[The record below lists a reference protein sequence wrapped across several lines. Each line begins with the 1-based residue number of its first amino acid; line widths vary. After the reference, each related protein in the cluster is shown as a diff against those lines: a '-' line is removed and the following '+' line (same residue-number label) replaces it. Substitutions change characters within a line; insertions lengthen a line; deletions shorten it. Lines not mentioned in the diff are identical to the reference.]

1 MSGVD
6 VPAEPSPQQLLAAV
20 EEAGRQAEE
29 RLAKYDDMQ
38 KEIQQLE
45 VTMTSPDRNVTVVAG
60 PSGSIKDLRLTDNA
74 LRASAQTLSQTVLTT
89 LQTASA
95 EAARRMA
102 QIVQY
107 YAGETINI
115 VERVAATQEL
125 VFGKHQE
132 NAPQEDSPREDDED
146 EDEGHVLRSADLP
159 PPRPTNTPRPST
171 ASSGDSG
178 YLKLYGG
185 DDE

>member
-6 VPAEPSPQQLLAAV
+6 VPVEPSPQQLLTAI

-29 RLAKYDDMQ
+29 RLAKYEDMQ

-45 VTMTSPDRNVTVVAG
+45 VTTTSPDRNVTVVAG
-60 PSGSIKDLRLTDNA
+60 PSGSIKDLRLTDDA
-74 LRASAQTLSQTVLTT
+74 LRGSAQTLSRTVLTT
-89 LQTASA
+89 LQSASV

-107 YAGETINI
+107 YAGDQINI
-115 VERVAATQEL
+115 IERVAATQEM
-125 VFGKHQE
+125 VFGKHE
-132 NAPQEDSPREDDED
+132 ETSPQEKPPGYDD
-146 EDEGHVLRSADLP
+146 EDEGHVLRSADTR
-159 PPRPTNTPRPST
+159 PPRPTSTPRPDA
-171 ASSGDSG
+171 ASSDDGG